1 MRPTLRIKRIT
12 TEGLGTSEMPYSIQK
27 HGKSQFDLILKS
39 TGKVLGTHPSKEA
52 AKKQIAAIEASKAS
66 K

>member
-1 MRPTLRIKRIT
+1 
-12 TEGLGTSEMPYSIQK
+12 MPYSIQK
-27 HGKSQFDLILKS
+27 HGESQFDLILKS
-39 TGKVLGTHPSKEA
+39 TGKVLGTHPSKKA